1 MRGSGDM
8 RQSDDQAR
16 TCPKQ
21 RKSVSALMSKKLDQ
35 DADDDCPFCDV
46 TDVAVLE
53 INHIDGDP
61 FEMITEN

>member
-1 MRGSGDM
+1 
-8 RQSDDQAR
+8 
-16 TCPKQ
+16 
-21 RKSVSALMSKKLDQ
+21 MSKKLDQ